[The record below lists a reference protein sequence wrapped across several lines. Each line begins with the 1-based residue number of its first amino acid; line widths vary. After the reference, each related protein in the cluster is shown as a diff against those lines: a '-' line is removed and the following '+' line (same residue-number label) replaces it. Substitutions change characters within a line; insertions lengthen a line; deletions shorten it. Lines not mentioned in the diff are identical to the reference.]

1 MTTLI
6 TADLHF
12 SATPR
17 DAYRLQFLHKRL
29 PALLKTYHVDKLY
42 ILGDMCEVKDQH
54 GAVLVNQIVNGLAS
68 IAKIVSSVSILMGNH
83 DFLQEGHPFFR
94 FTQHIPNITYRDR
107 PRRVGD
113 HLFLPFTRTPEKDW
127 KVVNFIGVK
136 RIFTHMT
143 FDGATGGFGRK
154 LEGVSLDLLPE
165 VPIISGDVHT
175 PQKLDKLLTYVGAPY
190 HIDFGDDYAGRV
202 LLLDDKRVSSVVV
215 GGPQKRL
222 IKAPHL
228 TGARSGD
235 VVRVEVPI
243 KAKDYSKWAER
254 HEQIRKWAEETGVML
269 DSVVPVVID
278 ASERAVDKHKMQKAI
293 DDGALLTEYAKAKKI
308 DERTLAIGRE
318 FL

>member
-1 MTTLI
+1 MKLI

-29 PALLKTYHVDKLY
+29 PALLKTYKVEQLM

-54 GAVLVNQIVNGLAS
+54 GAWLVNQIVDGLAE
-68 IAKIVSSVSILMGNH
+68 IAKTVSSIVVLMGNH

-94 FTQHIPNITYRDR
+94 FTKHIPNVVYRDR
-107 PRRVGD
+107 PRLVNGN
-113 HLFLPFTRTPEKDW
+113 LFLPFTSTPEKDW
-127 KVVNFIGVK
+127 PAIDMKGAK

-154 LEGVSLDLLPE
+154 LEGASLDLLPK

-175 PQKLDKLLTYVGAPY
+175 PQKFANLTYVGAPY
-190 HIDFGDDYAGRV
+190 TVDFGDDYAGRV
-202 LLLDDKRVSSVVV
+202 LLLDDKRLSSVVV

-222 IKAPHL
+222 IKAPTL
-228 TGARSGD
+228 AGARAGD

-243 KAKDYSKWAER
+243 KAKDYSHWSER
-254 HEQIRKWAEETGVML
+254 HEQIRKWADEAGVTL
-269 DSVVPVVID
+269 DSVVPVIID
-278 ASERAVDKHKMQKAI
+278 ASERAVNKAKLQRAAI
-293 DDGALLTEYAKAKKI
+293 NDDALLTEYGKAKKI
-308 DERTLAIGRE
+308 DERTLAIGKA